1 MNKIAVL
8 MDPIENL
15 DPSKDTTICLIESLQ
30 KFAKI
35 YYIFP
40 NTISYKNNFVIA
52 SIAEIT
58 INRKISQFYKLSKF
72 REQNL
77 DKMDVILFRK
87 DPPVNDDYL
96 NVAHI
101 LQRLES
107 GGKLVMNSPSS
118 IMMMN
123 EKILGD
129 CYSPNR
135 LSSIITNNYTN
146 MEKFIKKH
154 HDVVAKPLNMMA
166 GKLIQKINVND
177 RKIQNKLLHSQNNN
191 RDNFIILQKYLD
203 IHKYGD
209 MRIIIYNGKVYKRC
223 LLRFPKKTDF
233 RANLACGGKFF
244 VKDVPKSLF
253 DHLIIVA
260 GILLNNGIYFA
271 GIDIIG
277 KYMTEINIT
286 SPTGLVEL
294 TNENAHL
301 PTEIARDF
309 IKIIDDHKK

>member
-15 DPSKDTTICLIESLQ
+15 DPSKDTTICLIEYLE
-30 KFAKI
+30 KFAEI

-40 NTISYKNNFVIA
+40 NTISYKNNSVIA
-52 SIAEIT
+52 SIARIK
-58 INRKISQFYKLSKF
+58 INRKTSQFYKLSKS

-77 DKMDVILFRK
+77 DKMDLILFRK

-96 NVAHI
+96 YVAHI

-107 GGKLVMNSPSS
+107 GGKLIMNSPSS

-135 LSSIITNNYTN
+135 LPSIITNNYTN

-166 GKLIQKINVND
+166 GKLIQKINVYD
-177 RKIQNKLLHSQNNN
+177 RKFQNKLLHTQNNN
-191 RDNFIILQKYLD
+191 KDNFIILQKYLD

-244 VKDVPKSLF
+244 IKDVPKSLF
-253 DHLIIVA
+253 DHLTIVA
-260 GILLNNGIYFA
+260 EILLNNGIYFA

-294 TNENAHL
+294 TNENDDL
-301 PTEIARDF
+301 STEIASDF
-309 IKIIDDHKK
+309 IKVINNHKE

>member
-1 MNKIAVL
+1 MYKIAVL

-35 YYIFP
+35 FYISP
-40 NTISYKNNFVIA
+40 NTISCKNNIAIA
-52 SIAEIT
+52 SVAGVK

-87 DPPVNDDYL
+87 DPPVNDAYL
-96 NVAHI
+96 YIAHI

-107 GGKLVMNSPSS
+107 AGQLIMNSPSS

-135 LSSIITNNYTN
+135 LPSLITNNYTN
-146 MEKFIKKH
+146 MEKFIKKY

-177 RKIQNKLLHSQNNN
+177 RKFQSKLMLAQNKNKN
-191 RDNFIILQKYLD
+191 NFIILQKYLD

-223 LLRFPKKTDF
+223 LLRFPKKADF

-244 VKDVPKSLF
+244 IKDVPKSLF
-253 DHLIIVA
+253 EHLTIVSE
-260 GILLNNGIYFA
+260 ILLNNGIYFA

-294 TNENAHL
+294 TNENDQL
-301 PTEIARDF
+301 STKIAREF
-309 IKIIDDHKK
+309 IKVIDGHKK

>member
-1 MNKIAVL
+1 MYKIAVL

-35 YYIFP
+35 YYISP
-40 NTISYKNNFVIA
+40 NTISCKNNFVIA
-52 SIAEIT
+52 SIAEII
-58 INRKISQFYKLSKF
+58 INKKISQFYKLSKF
-72 REQNL
+72 RELNL

-96 NVAHI
+96 NLAHI

-107 GGKLVMNSPSS
+107 RGKLIMNSPSS

-135 LSSIITNNYTN
+135 LPSIITNNYIN
-146 MEKFIKKH
+146 MKKFIKKY

-166 GKLIQKINVND
+166 GKLVQKINVND
-177 RKIQNKLLHSQNNN
+177 RKLQSKLLQTQNKNKDS
-191 RDNFIILQKYLD
+191 FIILQKYLD

-209 MRIIIYNGKVYKRC
+209 MRIIIYNGKVYKKC
-223 LLRFPKKTDF
+223 LLRFPKKPDF
-233 RANLACGGKFF
+233 RANLACGGKFLI
-244 VKDVPKSLF
+244 KDIPKSLF
-253 DHLIIVA
+253 NHLIIVA
-260 GILLNNGIYFA
+260 EILLNNGIYFA

-277 KYMTEINIT
+277 RYMTEINIT

-294 TNENAHL
+294 SNENDNL

>member
-1 MNKIAVL
+1 MYKIAVL

-35 YYIFP
+35 FYISP
-40 NTISYKNNFVIA
+40 NTISCKNNIAIA
-52 SIAEIT
+52 SVAGVK

-87 DPPVNDDYL
+87 DPPVNDAYL
-96 NVAHI
+96 YIAHI

-107 GGKLVMNSPSS
+107 AGQLIMNSPSS

-135 LSSIITNNYTN
+135 LPSLITNNYTN
-146 MEKFIKKH
+146 MEKFIKKY

-177 RKIQNKLLHSQNNN
+177 RKFQSKLMLAQNKNKN
-191 RDNFIILQKYLD
+191 NFIILQKYLD

-223 LLRFPKKTDF
+223 LLRFPKKADF

-244 VKDVPKSLF
+244 IKDVPKSLF
-253 DHLIIVA
+253 EHLTIVSE
-260 GILLNNGIYFA
+260 ILLNNGIYFA

-294 TNENAHL
+294 TNENDQL
-301 PTEIARDF
+301 STKIAREF
-309 IKIIDDHKK
+309 IKVIDDHKK

>member
-1 MNKIAVL
+1 M
-8 MDPIENL
+8 
-15 DPSKDTTICLIESLQ
+15 T
-30 KFAKI
+30 
-35 YYIFP
+35 
-40 NTISYKNNFVIA
+40 IA
-52 SIAEIT
+52 SVAGVK
-58 INRKISQFYKLSKF
+58 INRKISKFYKLSKF

-87 DPPVNDDYL
+87 DPPVNDAYL
-96 NVAHI
+96 YIAHI

-107 GGKLVMNSPSS
+107 AGQLIMNSPSS

-135 LSSIITNNYTN
+135 LPSLITNNYTN
-146 MEKFIKKH
+146 MEKFIKKY

-177 RKIQNKLLHSQNNN
+177 RKFQSKLMLAQNKNKN
-191 RDNFIILQKYLD
+191 NFIILQKYLD

-244 VKDVPKSLF
+244 IKDVPKSLF
-253 DHLIIVA
+253 EHLTIVSE
-260 GILLNNGIYFA
+260 ILLNNGIYFA

-294 TNENAHL
+294 TNENDQL
-301 PTEIARDF
+301 STKIAREF
-309 IKIIDDHKK
+309 IKVIDGHKK